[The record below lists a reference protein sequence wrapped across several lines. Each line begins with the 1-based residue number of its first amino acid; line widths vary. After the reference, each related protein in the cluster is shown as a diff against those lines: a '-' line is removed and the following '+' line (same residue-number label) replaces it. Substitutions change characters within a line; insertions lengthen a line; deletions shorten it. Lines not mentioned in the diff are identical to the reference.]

1 MGNSVFRF
9 FWTCN
14 VIFRGCKFRTAGL
27 KLSAKSDPVHDGQE
41 GVACSSKVYAGRAVR
56 ADLAGWCIPVCRK
69 WLQLNNHGG
78 LAVVWQKWQLPE
90 ITTSALFS
98 CTEVWTPLLRRAD
111 KAFHRGCK
119 ALFVPCVLS
128 QEEAVLQAA
137 WEACSPEH
145 VSLELQK
152 EGALLKQHQQF
163 NKLLWL
169 CTSCAEKTS
178 EGFLCYGINI
188 FQWG

>member
-14 VIFRGCKFRTAGL
+14 VIFRGCKFRTSGL
-27 KLSAKSDPVHDGQE
+27 KLSAKSDPVYDGQE

-98 CTEVWTPLLRRAD
+98 CIEVWTPLLRRAD

-128 QEEAVLQAA
+128 QEAAVLQAA
-137 WEACSPEH
+137 WEACSSSPEPWAPERRSLTETASAVQQAAVIMYQLH
-145 VSLELQK
+145 RKDKRRVSV
-152 EGALLKQHQQF
+152 
-163 NKLLWL
+163 LW
-169 CTSCAEKTS
+169 
-178 EGFLCYGINI
+178 Y
-188 FQWG
+188 